1 MAAVKNQVFKWLG
14 RALGDKEIGEP
25 QDPSFQAFAAQ
36 VNVNAGYFALFI
48 ALGASLLFWPTD
60 ATFFAGRP
68 EMITAFAWVRAGFS
82 ALATLGLFLL
92 RGQAKRRAK
101 GKTGNAYLAT
111 IEGLLCVLASLW
123 GGYHLSWCGGFD
135 NPWYYVIYALV
146 CVPCLFAYDLPWRLL
161 VSALSSGGWTVAFL
175 VGRGIEIDRLG
186 FGILNFQVFVTLF
199 AIAWGHRNYV
209 LLRTN
214 WRQAQLL
221 QVQAAALQAERARA
235 ERLLANILPADIA
248 LRLKDDERGI
258 ADGFEH
264 VTVLFADIVGFTLLT
279 TEMNPGALVAI
290 LDRIFSGFDE
300 LADQHGLEKIKT
312 IGDAYMVAAGLPT
325 ARADHAIAMA
335 EMALGMQTV
344 VDTVS
349 AELGRPIQIRIGMNS
364 GPVVAGVIGKRK
376 FIYDLWGDTVNTA
389 SRMESLAPEG
399 RIQVTRA
406 TFELLSQQYA
416 LRANPLMQ
424 VKGKGMME
432 SWLLEG
438 RRE

>member
-1 MAAVKNQVFKWLG
+1 MAAMKNQVFKWLG

-25 QDPSFQAFAAQ
+25 EDPSFQSFAAQ
-36 VNVNAGYFALFI
+36 VNVNAGYFALI
-48 ALGASLLFWPTD
+48 VALAASLLFWPTD
-60 ATFFAGRP
+60 AMFFAGRP

-82 ALATLGLFLL
+82 VLSIVVLL
-92 RGQAKRRAK
+92 VLRAAAKRSAS
-101 GKTGNAYLAT
+101 GNGGTAYLAPL
-111 IEGLLCVLASLW
+111 EGLLCVVASLW
-123 GGYHLSWCGGFD
+123 AGYHLSRCGGFD

-146 CVPCLFAYDLPWRLL
+146 CVPCLFAFDLPWRLL
-161 VSALSSGGWTVAFL
+161 VSALSSGGWTLAYL
-175 VGRGIEIDRLG
+175 AGRGFEIDRLG
-186 FGILNFQVFVTLF
+186 FGILNFQAFVTLF

-214 WRQAQLL
+214 WRQAQML
-221 QVQAAALQAERARA
+221 QVQATALHAERARA

-258 ADGFEH
+258 ADGFEQ
-264 VTVLFADIVGFTLLT
+264 VTVLFADIVGFTHMT
-279 TEMNPGALVAI
+279 TELAPAALVAI

-312 IGDAYMVAAGLPT
+312 IGDAYMVASGLPT
-325 ARADHAIAMA
+325 AREDHAIAMA

-349 AELGRPIQIRIGMNS
+349 AELGRPVQIRIGMNS

-399 RIQVTRA
+399 KIQVTRA
-406 TFELLSQQYA
+406 TFERLAGRYA
-416 LRANPLMQ
+416 LSANPLMQ